1 MTSPHT
7 QPQSTQPAQS
17 AQATQEQSPTPG
29 ETTQTEAAETGATR
43 PEAPPKG
50 RDETAHHQNGHSG
63 GKVVHLHTAHPRVS
77 IPYVTPGDMF
87 TGARGAASRLPSP
100 RKLAYY
106 GMLGGMAAIGVLEWP
121 VALAVGAATEVI
133 TREQK
138 ARSRP
143 EQEKTQREE
152 STETPTARPPQTATA

>member
-1 MTSPHT
+1 MTSP
-7 QPQSTQPAQS
+7 QPQQQPAQP
-17 AQATQEQSPTPG
+17 TQ
-29 ETTQTEAAETGATR
+29 TTQTEAAETGTTR
-43 PEAPPKG
+43 PEAPPES

-63 GKVVHLHTAHPRVS
+63 GKVVHLHTAHPRVT

-87 TGARGAASRLPSP
+87 TGVRGAASRLPSG

-106 GMLGGMAAIGVLEWP
+106 GMLGGMAVAGALEWP

-138 ARSRP
+138 ARSRSRQEEGR
-143 EQEKTQREE
+143 EQTREAP
-152 STETPTARPPQTATA
+152 TTPQAATA